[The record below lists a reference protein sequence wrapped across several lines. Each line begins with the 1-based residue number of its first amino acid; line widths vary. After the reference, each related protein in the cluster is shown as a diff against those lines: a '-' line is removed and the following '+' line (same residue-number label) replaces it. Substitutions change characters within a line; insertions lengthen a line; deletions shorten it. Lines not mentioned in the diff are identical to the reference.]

1 MKPDAPEFTIA
12 RLIANAQAMVIKIS
26 HEMYLVYL
34 RAGKSLVHAI
44 ITVVTAAK
52 KNISSSTPGNS
63 SSIKGNSPTVA
74 PTIINTNLGLQEI
87 ERTYSSRVHSRLAGM
102 YAVVQFRGRDIRL
115 QKKQEG

>member
-74 PTIINTNLGLQEI
+74 PTIINTNKVNANQRFFLSPFGSVSLP
-87 ERTYSSRVHSRLAGM
+87 LANNTNTEESPM
-102 YAVVQFRGRDIRL
+102 
-115 QKKQEG
+115 